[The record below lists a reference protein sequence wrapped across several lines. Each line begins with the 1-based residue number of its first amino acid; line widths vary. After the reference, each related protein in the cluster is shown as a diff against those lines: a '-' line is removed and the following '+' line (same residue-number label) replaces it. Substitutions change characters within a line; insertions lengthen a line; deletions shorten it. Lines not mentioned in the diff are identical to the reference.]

1 MLTAQPRRLHGAIC
15 IHSYTVPVNERRARG
30 ECEWGGIL
38 VQGDVKG
45 DMERL
50 YAYCE
55 SCPRIEELLKAY
67 LAHASSSSR
76 FLLLTYYT
84 LQLTAV
90 HEHDMYR
97 AFPPAPV

>member
-1 MLTAQPRRLHGAIC
+1 MAVARTGEC
-15 IHSYTVPVNERRARG
+15 KRRARG
-30 ECEWGGIL
+30 ECEWGDIL
-38 VQGDVKG
+38 AQGDVKG

-55 SCPRIEELLKAY
+55 NCPRIEELLKAY

-90 HEHDMYR
+90 HGVL
-97 AFPPAPV
+97 PG

>member
-1 MLTAQPRRLHGAIC
+1 
-15 IHSYTVPVNERRARG
+15 
-30 ECEWGGIL
+30 
-38 VQGDVKG
+38 
-45 DMERL
+45 MERL

-84 LQLTAV
+84 LHLTAV

-97 AFPPAPV
+97 AFPPAPVQNGTRSTDYSTPPRVPTPARVGTCICPWEGG